1 MSAAA
6 ATTTI
11 AVRVARKRSEALG
24 ICSFELVADDGRALP
39 PFSAGAHVDV
49 HLPGGPTRPYSLCGS
64 PADTRSYRIAV
75 LRERESRGGSAAL
88 HERVQEGERLE
99 IGAPRNLF
107 ALAPGADSHLLLAG
121 GIGITP
127 LLAMA
132 EQLTRDGA
140 PFQLHY
146 CARSREHAAF
156 VDAIA
161 RSGYASAVSFHFS
174 EGEGAQR
181 LDIPALLARRRP
193 GQHLYACGPAR
204 FMDAVL
210 DAARAH
216 GWPEDSV
223 HHEVFNAAPATSGA
237 EGAFEVELKQS
248 GRVVAVPAGCTIVH
262 ALADA
267 GVVIPTSCE
276 QGICGTCLTNVL
288 SGTPDHRD
296 QYLTEEE
303 QAAGQLILP
312 CCSRAK
318 SARLVLEL

>member
-1 MSAAA
+1 MTA
-6 ATTTI
+6 ATI
-11 AVRVARKRSEALG
+11 PVRVARKRTEARD
-24 ICSFELVADDGRALP
+24 ICSFELVAEDGAALP
-39 PFSAGAHVDV
+39 AFTAGAHVDV
-49 HLPGGPTRPYSLCGS
+49 HLPGGLTRPYSLCSS
-64 PADTRSYRIAV
+64 PADTRCYRIAV
-75 LRERESRGGSAAL
+75 LREAASRGGSVAL
-88 HERVQEGERLE
+88 HEGVQEGDRLE

-107 ALAPGADSHLLLAG
+107 PLAPEADSHLLLAG

-132 EQLTRDGA
+132 EQLSRDGA

-146 CARSREHAAF
+146 CARSRDRAAF
-156 VDAIA
+156 VDAIT
-161 RSGYASAVSFHFS
+161 RSAYASAVNLHFS
-174 EGEGAQR
+174 DGDPARR
-181 LDIPALLARRRP
+181 LDLRALLARPRP

-210 DAARAH
+210 EAARAH
-216 GWPEDSV
+216 GWPAGSV
-223 HHEVFNAAPATSGA
+223 HREVFNAAPVAPAGGDA
-237 EGAFEVELKQS
+237 AFEVELKSS
-248 GRVVAVPAGCTIVH
+248 GRVVVVPPGCTIVH

-267 GVVIPTSCE
+267 GVTVPTSCE
-276 QGICGTCLTNVL
+276 QGICGTCMTTVL
-288 SGTPDHRD
+288 GGTPDHRD